1 MSFTAE
7 QSLNHRRRRASEF
20 FLANRNLSS
29 SFLRLKMLCAA
40 LIVISS
46 VASISGQTPQ
56 IHNGS
61 HDESSGAAEE
71 KASEVKYSAAKFS
84 TIPDTILVNQDNQK
98 VEFNKDLLRGK
109 TVAIN
114 FIYTTCTSVCPLQG
128 RSFSKLQDLLK
139 DRLGKDIFLISISKD
154 PRTDSPEKLK
164 EWSKSF
170 GPKPGWDVFTG
181 DPVQVELLLQ
191 SLIGGN
197 ERKGEHSPAILIINE
212 SKGIRERLYGLAD
225 AEIVATT
232 LISAAEG
239 NAPQL
244 K

>member
-1 MSFTAE
+1 MSLTAE
-7 QSLNHRRRRASEF
+7 QSINHQRRRTSD
-20 FLANRNLSS
+20 FLLAKLNLSG
-29 SFLRLKMLCAA
+29 SFLRLKLLFWS

-46 VASISGQTPQ
+46 VACVSGQTPQ
-56 IHNGS
+56 MHNGS
-61 HDESSGAAEE
+61 HDESSGAAEK
-71 KASEVKYSAAKFS
+71 KASEVKNNAAKF
-84 TIPDTILVNQDNQK
+84 PAFPETILINQDHQE

-128 RSFSKLQDLLK
+128 RNFSKLQEILK

-154 PRTDSPEKLK
+154 PHTDSPEKLK

-170 GPKPGWDVFTG
+170 RPQPGWDFFTG
-181 DPVQVELLLQ
+181 DPVQVESLLQ

-197 ERKGEHSPAILIINE
+197 ERKGEHSPVILVINE

-225 AEIVATT
+225 AEIVA
-232 LISAAEG
+232 SALKSVAEG
-239 NAPQL
+239 NNSQP

>member
-7 QSLNHRRRRASEF
+7 QSIHHQLRRTSDF
-20 FLANRNLSS
+20 LLANLNVSGSLLRQKLSVW
-29 SFLRLKMLCAA
+29 
-40 LIVISS
+40 LIVFLSS
-46 VASISGQTPQ
+46 VASIAGQTPQ
-56 IHNGS
+56 MHNGA
-61 HDESSGAAEE
+61 HDASSGAAEK
-71 KASEVKYSAAKFS
+71 KASEVKNNAAKFPA
-84 TIPDTILVNQDNQK
+84 IPDTILINQDHQE

-128 RSFSKLQDLLK
+128 RNFSKLQDLLK
-139 DRLGKDIFLISISKD
+139 DRLGKDIYLISITKD

-170 GPKPGWDVFTG
+170 RPQPGWDFFTG
-181 DPVQVELLLQ
+181 DPAQVELLLQ
-191 SLIGGN
+191 ALIGGN

-225 AEIVATT
+225 AEIVAMT
-232 LISAAEG
+232 LKSVAEG
-239 NAPQL
+239 NAPQP

>member
-7 QSLNHRRRRASEF
+7 QSLNHQRRRTSDF
-20 FLANRNLSS
+20 FFANLNFSGSL
-29 SFLRLKMLCAA
+29 LRLKLLFWS

-46 VASISGQTPQ
+46 VSSISGQTPQ
-56 IHNGS
+56 RHNGS
-61 HDESSGAAEE
+61 HAESSGAAEK
-71 KASEVKYSAAKFS
+71 KASEVKNNAAKFPV
-84 TIPDTILVNQDNQK
+84 IPETILVNQDNQE

-128 RSFSKLQDLLK
+128 RNFSKLQELLK
-139 DRLGKDIFLISISKD
+139 DRLGKDIYLISITKD
-154 PRTDSPEKLK
+154 PRIDSPEKLK
-164 EWSKSF
+164 AWSKSF
-170 GPKPGWDVFTG
+170 KPQPGWDFFTG

-232 LISAAEG
+232 LKSVADG